1 MKVVLSN
8 YRCFRQATL
17 NLTPLTVI
25 VGPNASG
32 KSTIVS
38 ALDPALSIGERDV
51 WQRRSGTNAVVRRE
65 RDGVVSGFDSASGWL
80 GMASFRFQR
89 LQLDIG
95 KVRQP
100 NQVQSASLLD
110 VSGVNLT
117 NVFATLP
124 RKVQGQLSEE
134 FCRFVPVFSDVNARP
149 GDTGQH
155 RLVFQDRWNP
165 DVWYE
170 PGEVSD
176 GSLLTLAFLTLQYQQ
191 PSVDVIA
198 LEELERGLHPYLVG
212 ELVSLLRRLARG
224 EVGRG
229 PMNVVLT
236 THSASLLEFALPEE
250 VRLLCRQDDGSV
262 DIREVPSGTAEWR
275 QTFEEYGR
283 SFGAV
288 WLSGGLGGVP

>member
-8 YRCFRQATL
+8 FRCFRQATL

-38 ALDPALSIGERDV
+38 ALDPALGIGERDV
-51 WQRRSGTNAVVRRE
+51 WQRRSGTKAVVRRE
-65 RDGVVSGFDSASGWL
+65 RSGAVSGFDSASGWL
-80 GMASFRFQR
+80 GQACYRFQR
-89 LQLDIG
+89 LHLDIARL
-95 KVRQP
+95 RQP
-100 NQVQSASLLD
+100 NDVQAASLLD

-124 RKVQGQLSEE
+124 RKVQAQLSEE
-134 FCRFVPVFSDVNARP
+134 FCRYVPVFADVNARP
-149 GDTGQH
+149 GNTGQH
-155 RLVFQDRWNP
+155 RLVFQDRWNS

-176 GSLLTLAFLTLQYQQ
+176 GSLLTLAILTLQYQQ
-191 PSVDVIA
+191 PGVDVIA

-224 EVGRG
+224 ELGRG
-229 PMNVVLT
+229 PMHVVLT
-236 THSASLLEFALPEE
+236 THSASLLEFASPEE

-262 DIREVPSGTAEWR
+262 DIREVPSGTEEWR

-283 SFGAV
+283 SFGSV